1 MIAYKIDLDQLKVKQ
16 AFSGDFMLLDS
27 FVKLNENEIIF
38 ATRDEETNTNN
49 FYLYDVDLM
58 DYELQLKNVHSDLC
72 QGCISINEKK
82 FISVSRDS
90 TFKVWEIKE

>member
-1 MIAYKIDLDQLKVKQ
+1 MILENLTVEE
-16 AFSGDFMLLDS
+16 AFSGDFMLLDG

-38 ATRDEETNTNN
+38 ATMDDGNKTHN
-49 FYLYDVDLM
+49 FYIYDLDTK
-58 DYELQLKNVHSDLC
+58 DYELQLKNVHNDIC